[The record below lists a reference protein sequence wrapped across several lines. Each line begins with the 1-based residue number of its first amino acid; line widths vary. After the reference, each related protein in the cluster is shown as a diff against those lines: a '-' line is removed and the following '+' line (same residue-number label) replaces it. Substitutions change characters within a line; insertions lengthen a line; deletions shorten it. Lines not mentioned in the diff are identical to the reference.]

1 MTSAIEHL
9 GNLHQ
14 NPYILAPLIEVFY
27 REVPQDKRDILLSYL
42 VLPLLF
48 NKDIIPLLKV
58 VRDDSTFFT
67 KFKDKSVLSDV
78 SSSVESFKKITN
90 SCLQILIELNVMSLV
105 GDRNLNIE
113 KNSISSYSDDES
125 KKKAAKNLAKLIGDY
140 DIVECYRLLRITKL

>member
-1 MTSAIEHL
+1 MTSAIGHL

-27 REVPQDKRDILLSYL
+27 REVAEDKRDVLLSYL

-48 NKDIIPLLKV
+48 NKDVLPLLKV
-58 VRDDSTFFT
+58 VRIDSTFFT

-78 SSSVESFKKITN
+78 CSSVESFKAVTN
-90 SCLQILIELNVMSLV
+90 SCLQILFELNVMSIV
-105 GDRNLNIE
+105 EGRNLNFE
-113 KNSISSYSDDES
+113 KNSILTYSNDEN
-125 KKKAAKNLAKLIGDY
+125 KKKASKNLAKIIGGY